1 MRQQIDY
8 REAQPQTNL
17 QWSKEILAKE
27 IIKVLPEFQ
36 VSDIIKKRERVHRWK
51 ESELSEIL
59 AIVATFT
66 TGDS

>member
-36 VSDIIKKRERVHRWK
+36 VSDIIKKTERVHR
-51 ESELSEIL
+51 
-59 AIVATFT
+59 
-66 TGDS
+66 